1 MKGFRHKSRNRQ
13 RYDWFNVKNEDRR
26 KWESL
31 CPPGEYRILP
41 REALSGILPEPL
53 INKFANFFIMASGT
67 SSGNVYYMANGNRV
81 DFNDNAVDQMPFGLA
96 FVGDNPIASGCFI
109 QHGDWENR
117 TTTPPNEFWLEISS
131 SRIST
136 HYPLSELP
144 TESSGKIVD
153 LKIDSQHH
161 AFSNIV
167 NTLKEQVGE

>member
-13 RYDWFNVKNEDRR
+13 RYDWFNVKKEDRR

-53 INKFANFFIMASGT
+53 INKFINFFIMASGT
-67 SSGNVYYMANGNRV
+67 SSGNVFYMANGNRI

-117 TTTPPNEFWLEISS
+117 TTTPPNEFWLEIRSS
-131 SRIST
+131 EIPT

-144 TESSGKIVD
+144 TESSGKITD

-167 NTLKEQVGE
+167 ETLKEQVGE

>member
-53 INKFANFFIMASGT
+53 INKFTNFFIMASGT
-67 SSGNVYYMANGNRV
+67 SSGNVYYMANGNRI

-117 TTTPPNEFWLEISS
+117 TTTPPNEFWLEIRSS
-131 SRIST
+131 GIPT

-144 TESSGKIVD
+144 TESSGKITD

-167 NTLKEQVGE
+167 ETLKEQVGE